1 MTTTARPAQARRHLS
16 IAVTGHRHTND
27 ALEANLDEVEAVLT
41 NLFDRVA
48 ARVGGESD
56 ALGPVRLY
64 NLLAEG
70 VDQITARLAL
80 DRDWRLVAPL
90 PFGKALYTAIN
101 LSPSA
106 ISDARAMIEGKD
118 VSDPAMAER
127 VARLREY
134 MESAQCFELAERDA
148 EIAEI
153 FLAALADPDDPA
165 KRRIFEAQ
173 SNDRVALAGRVMAE
187 RADLL
192 IAVWDGRLANLA
204 GGTGHTAVAA
214 LQGGTPVLLV
224 DPVQPEQ
231 WRMLTRP
238 EEIANPPE
246 HVPDALETVITS
258 ALGLDSQ
265 DAATPLESERWHRGS
280 NRIWTLYRGMEKAL
294 GGEPNRDD
302 SLVTTYERPD
312 EIAQGSA
319 NRTITAMRG
328 LRHVDERQVDGI
340 VSTILPQFAWADGIS
355 SWLSDAYRSGM
366 CLNFMLAAFAVIV
379 GAAYLP
385 LGLLE
390 QKWIFAAIELALLG
404 MILGITLIGR
414 RYAWHARWFETRRV
428 AEYLRHGPIMLLLG
442 VFRSTGRW
450 PGAADRAWPEQYARH
465 HLRFAGLPILALDRE
480 YLRSVLETLLLPH
493 VKEQRDYH
501 LAKASRLRKVDH
513 RLDHFAELLFSLA
526 IISVSIYLL
535 LKLGAVLGLLPYD
548 WPTSVSMWLTFLGI
562 AFPTLGASIAGI
574 RFFAD
579 FERFA
584 AISDVTAGKL
594 DGVAERISLLLGS
607 PERAISYGPV
617 SELAHAVD
625 EIVLEELENWQA
637 VFSAKHIA
645 LPA

>member
-1 MTTTARPAQARRHLS
+1 MTTPRPAQARRHLS
-16 IAVTGHRHTND
+16 LAVTGHRHTND
-27 ALEANLDEVEAVLT
+27 ALEANLDDVEAVLT
-41 NLFDRVA
+41 MLFDRVA
-48 ARVGGESD
+48 ARVGDESE

-70 VDQITARLAL
+70 IDQITARLAL
-80 DRDWRLVAPL
+80 DRNWRLVAPL

-101 LSPSA
+101 LQPTSLE
-106 ISDARAMIEGKD
+106 DARALIDGGEVAD
-118 VSDPAMAER
+118 RALAPR

-134 MESAQCFELAERDA
+134 MDAAQCFELAERDV
-148 EIAEI
+148 EIAGI
-153 FLAALADPDDPA
+153 FLAALEDPADPA
-165 KRRIFEAQ
+165 RRRAFAAQ
-173 SNDRVALAGRVMAE
+173 SNDRVALAGRVMIE

-192 IAVWDGRLANLA
+192 VAVWDGKVANLA

-224 DPVQPEQ
+224 NPVEPEQ
-231 WRMLTRP
+231 WRLLTRP

-246 HVPDALETVITS
+246 HSPDALDTVITG
-258 ALGLDSQ
+258 ALGLDTH
-265 DAATPLESERWHRGS
+265 DAKTPLESERWHRGS
-280 NRIWTLYRGMEKAL
+280 SRVWTLYRGMEKAL
-294 GGEPNRDD
+294 GGADD
-302 SLVTTYERPD
+302 PGAGLVMRYERPD
-312 EIAQGSA
+312 EIVAGSA
-319 NRTITAMRG
+319 NPMISSMRS
-328 LRHVDERQVDGI
+328 LHRIDEQQVDRI

-366 CLNFMLAAFAVIV
+366 CLNFVLAAFAVIV

-385 LGLLE
+385 LGLLD
-390 QKWIFAAIELALLG
+390 QKWIFAAIELGLLG
-404 MILGITLIGR
+404 MIVGITLIGR
-414 RYAWHARWFETRRV
+414 KYAWHARWFETRRV

-442 VFRSTGRW
+442 VFRPTGRW
-450 PGAADRAWPEQYARH
+450 PGAANRAWPEQYARH
-465 HLRFAGLPILALDRE
+465 HLRFAGLPILALDHQ
-480 YLRSVLETLLLPH
+480 YLRSVLEKLLLPH
-493 VKEQRDYH
+493 VQEQRDYH
-501 LAKASRLRKVDH
+501 RTKALRLRRVDH
-513 RLDHFAELLFSLA
+513 RLDHFAEMLFSLA

-535 LKLGAVLGLLPYD
+535 LKLGAVLGLLPYE
-548 WPTSVSMWLTFLGI
+548 WPASVSMWLTFLGI
-562 AFPTLGASIAGI
+562 AFPTLGASIAGV

-594 DGVAERISLLLGS
+594 DGVAERIGLLLGS
-607 PERAISYGPV
+607 PDEAISYGPV